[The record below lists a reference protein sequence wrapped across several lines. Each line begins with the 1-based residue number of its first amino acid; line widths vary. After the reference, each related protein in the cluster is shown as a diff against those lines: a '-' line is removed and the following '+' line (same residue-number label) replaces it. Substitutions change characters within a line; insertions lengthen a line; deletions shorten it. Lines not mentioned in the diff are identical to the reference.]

1 MRLVIKQFYTIARL
15 TALDAVRQPLA
26 FLLFVS
32 TLMLIA
38 VLPLVLSHT
47 LGESVKFVRDG
58 SLGFMFVAG
67 LILGA
72 QMACASLS
80 SEVRHGTL
88 SVVLSK
94 PMARATFFLAKY
106 AGIAAVLVL
115 FAAGILMA
123 VLLSV
128 RTAFDA
134 YITDWWSATPLLI
147 ACIGAFLVGGLMNYF
162 FRRPFV
168 SNAFIS
174 LFVLLTLAFV
184 FTGFVDQQGRIM
196 TFGALYDFRILP
208 AGLLITLA
216 VLVLAGLSVSLA
228 TRLSTIPSLSICGGV
243 FLLGLLSDY
252 YFGQHAAAS
261 QTARTLHY
269 LLPNWQHFWVVDALS
284 GDGVIPWLYVSMAG
298 AYAFLYLAGILLFG
312 VLAFQRME
320 VNA

>member
-1 MRLVIKQFYTIARL
+1 MRPAVNQFFTIARL
-15 TALDAVRQPLA
+15 TALDAVRQPLS
-26 FLLFVS
+26 FLLFAS
-32 TLMLIA
+32 TLVLIA

-58 SLGFMFVAG
+58 SLAFMFLAG

-72 QMACASLS
+72 HMACATLS
-80 SEVRHGTL
+80 NEVRHGTV

-123 VLLSV
+123 VMLSV

-134 YITDWWSATPLLI
+134 FITDWWSAAPLLL
-147 ACIGAFLVGGLMNYF
+147 ACVGAFIVGGLINFF
-162 FRRPFV
+162 FRRPFI
-168 SNAFIS
+168 SNAFVS
-174 LFVLLTLAFV
+174 LLLLLTLAFV
-184 FTGFVDQQGRIM
+184 FAGFVDQQGRFM

-208 AGLLITLA
+208 AGLLITMA

-228 TRLSTIPSLSICGGV
+228 TRLPTIPTLSICGGL

-252 YFGQHAAAS
+252 FFGQQAATSGA
-261 QTARTLHY
+261 AGTLYY

-284 GDGVIPWLYVSMAG
+284 GDGVIPAQYVCMAG
-298 AYAFLYLAGILLFG
+298 AYAVLYLSGILLFG
-312 VLAFQRME
+312 LLAFQRME